1 MRGVVFPGTLFLVT
15 ITLLLGACQSAYYG
29 AAEKVGYHKREILV
43 DRIEDTRDSQQ
54 DAQEQF
60 RDALEQFRS
69 VVQFDGGDLEKLYDR
84 LQSEFDASEAAAAE
98 ISERIDKVDHVANAL
113 FDEWTEELSQYSN
126 ASLKRDSQRKLRAT
140 QQRYQ
145 NLLATMRRAEKS
157 MDPVLDSFHDQVLYL
172 KHNLNASAIAALQG
186 EFEGIQVDI
195 ERLIAEMQ
203 KSIDESES
211 FIQTLKS

>member
-1 MRGVVFPGTLFLVT
+1 M
-15 ITLLLGACQSAYYG
+15 
-29 AAEKVGYHKREILV
+29 
-43 DRIEDTRDSQQ
+43 DSQQ

-172 KHNLNASAIAALQG
+172 KHNLNAQAVAALKT
-186 EFEGIQVDI
+186 EFGQIDRDI
-195 ERLIAEMQ
+195 DVLIAEMR
-203 KSIDESES
+203 KAIASSNEFIESLQS
-211 FIQTLKS
+211 N